1 MNNLVSENAISD
13 WYNSIKIS
21 RNYLLTENWRLAISS
36 YERSFQI
43 ATHLLILA
51 NCKNCAIKGYM
62 RTSLEYAYVLRKTQD
77 VHALGKLSLIVK
89 NTMIEHTDQETGHC
103 LLQPLWDVS
112 NQPEIVIDGWMAQLF
127 CMDSE
132 IQKNLH

>member
-13 WYNSIKIS
+13 WYNSIKAS
-21 RNYLLTENWRLAISS
+21 RHYLLTENWGLAISS

-62 RTSLEYAYVLRKTQD
+62 RTSLEYAYVLRKLQD
-77 VHALGKLSLIVK
+77 MNSLGRLSLVVR
-89 NTMIEHTDQETGHC
+89 NTMIEHTNPQTGDA
-103 LLQPLWDVS
+103 LLQPFWDVS
-112 NQPEIVIDGWMAQLF
+112 NQPETIIDGWMAQLF

-132 IQKNLH
+132 IQKSLH